1 MGWPVNI
8 DLRYSRDGGRNWS
21 DWRKLD
27 MGDVGD
33 FTKRVQARRLGRGES
48 WVFDV
53 RITDPV
59 RADLMGAEWMPEQCE
74 S

>member
-1 MGWPVNI
+1 MNI
-8 DLRYSRDGGRNWS
+8 DIRYSRDGGRNWS

-27 MGDVGD
+27 MGDAGD
-33 FTKRVQARRLGRGES
+33 FTKRVHARRLGRGEV

-59 RADLMGAEWMPEQCE
+59 RADIMGASWMPEACE

>member
-1 MGWPVNI
+1 VSSV
-8 DLRYSRDGGRNWS
+8 DVRYSKDGGRNWS

-33 FTKRVQARRLGRGES
+33 FCKRLQLRRLGRGYQ
-48 WVFDV
+48 WVFDIRV
-53 RITDPV
+53 TDDV
-59 RADLMGAEWMPEQCE
+59 RADLIAGSILPEATD

>member
-1 MGWPVNI
+1 MSSV
-8 DLRYSRDGGRNWS
+8 DVRYSRDGGRNWS

-33 FTKRVQARRLGRGES
+33 FCKRLQLRRLGRGYQ
-48 WVFDV
+48 WVFDIRV
-53 RITDPV
+53 TDPV
-59 RADLMGAEWMPEQCE
+59 RADLIAGSIIPEPTD